1 MDCVTLNPNMN
12 VNGRG
17 GIVAPTDTS
26 YGSGDNFGSPCGG
39 TQEHARPI
47 KKSRRRRKLLKT
59 YSEWK
64 LENHSV

>member
-1 MDCVTLNPNMN
+1 MDGVTLNPNMN

-26 YGSGDNFGSPCGG
+26 YGSGDNFGAPCGCP
-39 TQEHARPI
+39 QEHAKPI
-47 KKSRRRRKLLKT
+47 KKCRKRKKLLKT

-64 LENHSV
+64 LEKCNV